1 MLVVYEYNIISS
13 INGLALE
20 FKAVYM
26 KIILENR
33 RFALFGGSFE
43 KTKKLREQIRL

>member
-20 FKAVYM
+20 FKTVYM

-33 RFALFGGSFE
+33 QICSLWRIVRKNL
-43 KTKKLREQIRL
+43 KTKRAG